1 MKKYLCLPL
10 LILLFCGC
18 SISKIEDESFDSI
31 INTVLYKDTTL
42 FNVSFEG
49 YKFYLPRGTSVREQK
64 QNNLEISDKNSNYY
78 LYVDTVS
85 YYYKTKAQ
93 HEIDSNIYYS
103 KNLESNGHFGY
114 VDISKIDEKYFVEI
128 MYNYAKIE
136 AYVNEDNLYDSFFN
150 MCYILSTIDYYDS
163 AISYKLSNKD
173 LVTGSEEFNIFTSK
187 KDTDNFLE
195 YVEEFDKYDENSE
208 VENNKHDED
217 IIDTEINDN

>member
-1 MKKYLCLPL
+1 
-10 LILLFCGC
+10 
-18 SISKIEDESFDSI
+18 
-31 INTVLYKDTTL
+31 
-42 FNVSFEG
+42 
-49 YKFYLPRGTSVREQK
+49 
-64 QNNLEISDKNSNYY
+64 
-78 LYVDTVS
+78 
-85 YYYKTKAQ
+85 
-93 HEIDSNIYYS
+93 
-103 KNLESNGHFGY
+103 
-114 VDISKIDEKYFVEI
+114 